1 MKTYYV
7 YIMGNKAPTLY
18 TGVTNNLERRV
29 LEHRRKLVPG
39 FTTRYNI
46 DRLVYYETFRE
57 VRSAINREKRVDSL
71 LTVKRYFS
79 LEGSR
84 SLLCGNL
91 RAGEAINLGAVKRLL
106 MLKHAVDGV
115 QKFAHDGGEG

>member
-57 VRSAINREKRVDSL
+57 VRSAINREKRVARTSVLEVRGSYLAVPGNAMGGQEPQTAKPVVCATGSL
-71 LTVKRYFS
+71 AMLRMTW
-79 LEGSR
+79 EATSR
-84 SLLCGNL
+84 
-91 RAGEAINLGAVKRLL
+91 
-106 MLKHAVDGV
+106 
-115 QKFAHDGGEG
+115 